1 MIPSKKIAGFSLLEI
16 LVTTGIILVLT
27 SIGVASYVNANKR
40 SRDSRRT
47 SDIQQLRSA
56 LEMYR
61 SDNGYYP
68 PINPTFGTIAALG
81 AVLVPT
87 YMAALPNDPKSGQQY
102 YYQATDSSGGAPARY
117 YGYCVC
123 GEYETSSSTGTCSA
137 LAASCNY
144 GERNP

>member
-1 MIPSKKIAGFSLLEI
+1 MTKHKRIAGFSLLEI

-27 SIGVASYVNANKR
+27 SIGVASFASANKR
-40 SRDSRRT
+40 SRDARRT

-87 YMAALPNDPKSGQQY
+87 YMSVLPSDPKQGQQY
-102 YYQATDSSGGAPARY
+102 YYQATNLSGALY

-123 GEYETSSSTGTCSA
+123 GEYEAKDEDDTGTCA
-137 LAASCNY
+137 TLPASCTY

>member
-1 MIPSKKIAGFSLLEI
+1 MSKRNKIAGFSLLEI

-27 SIGVASYVNANKR
+27 SIGVASFASANKR
-40 SRDSRRT
+40 SRDARRT

-68 PINPTFGTIAALG
+68 PVNPAFGTIAALG

-87 YMAALPNDPKSGQQY
+87 YMSVLPNDPKAGQQY
-102 YYQATDSSGGAPARY
+102 YYQATNASGAPARY

-123 GEYETSSSTGTCSA
+123 GRYEAQSGGTCTT
-137 LAASCNY
+137 LAGNCTY